1 MHIHYAYTYAYTHT
15 QAVYIDIFDLHGILP
30 FTDLSEVDLTLDDL
44 KEGLVATKNTV
55 EALQMLST

>member
-1 MHIHYAYTYAYTHT
+1 MHIHYTYTYAYT
-15 QAVYIDIFDLHGILP
+15 QAVYIDIFDLHGIIP